1 MSGDTLR
8 EFLLTFYDMGY
19 ISTGEYV
26 FFDLLP
32 FPFPGDYWGNHDW
45 RRGDSRDSDAMKAYE
60 ALLRI
65 SLFEPISEDWTNFT
79 QLVIKKAN
87 ETYGFDFRGEKVRKY
102 QIYLFS
108 LRSFVGLCFFF
119 AVVSFVFVVFIGS
132 CSSCL
137 FCFRFVMFVVCL
149 VLGVCVRGGGVVF
162 CLVFVVCLACLLFSF
177 FVFLCLCLCFFVMFV
192 VCLILGGVFLCFI

>member
-108 LRSFVGLCFFF
+108 LLRSLVCVSLL
-119 AVVSFVFVVFIGS
+119 VVSLVFVVFIGC

-137 FCFRFVMFVVCL
+137 FCIRFVMCVVCL
-149 VLGVCVRGGGVVF
+149 VLGRAFVF
-162 CLVFVVCLACLLFSF
+162 CVVFVVCLAC
-177 FVFLCLCLCFFVMFV
+177 FVFFSLFFVMFV
-192 VCLILGGVFLCFI
+192 VCLILGGGFLVFCFVFVLVLFCIVV